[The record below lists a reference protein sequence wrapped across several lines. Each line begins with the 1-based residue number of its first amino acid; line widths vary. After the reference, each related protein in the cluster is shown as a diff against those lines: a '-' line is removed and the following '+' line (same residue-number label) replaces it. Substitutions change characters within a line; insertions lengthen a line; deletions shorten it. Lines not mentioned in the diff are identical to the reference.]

1 MSLSVTPL
9 YTHWDADE
17 AYLVIQF
24 LDRLREQLIET
35 YGDEIIDMLKA
46 TNAITMTTVVKSNSR
61 LMTTCPFDRST
72 LTH

>member
-46 TNAITMTTVVKSNSR
+46 TNTDPHDDSDQIK
-61 LMTTCPFDRST
+61 LPFDDE
-72 LTH
+72 LPF

>member
-9 YTHWDADE
+9 YTHWSADE

-46 TNAITMTTVVKSNSR
+46 TDTDNHDDSNQIEF
-61 LMTTCPFDRST
+61 PFDDD
-72 LTH
+72 LPF

>member
-46 TNAITMTTVVKSNSR
+46 TNTDHHDDSDQIK
-61 LMTTCPFDRST
+61 LPFDDE
-72 LTH
+72 LPF